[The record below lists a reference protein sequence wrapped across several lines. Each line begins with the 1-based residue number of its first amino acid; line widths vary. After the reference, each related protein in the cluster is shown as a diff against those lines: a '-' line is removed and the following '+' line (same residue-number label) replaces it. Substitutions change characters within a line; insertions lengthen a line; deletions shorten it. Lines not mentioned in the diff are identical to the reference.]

1 MHWTAYGW
9 LFQREIE
16 ELMNIIKRKRQEISD
31 LQRAIH
37 ASDAS
42 IHDAQRPFNQSL
54 DRILRQQA
62 DAKAQREKELAR
74 KVHLA

>member
-1 MHWTAYGW
+1 
-9 LFQREIE
+9 
-16 ELMNIIKRKRQEISD
+16 MNIIKRKRQEISD

-42 IHDAQRPFNQSL
+42 IRDAQRPFNQSL